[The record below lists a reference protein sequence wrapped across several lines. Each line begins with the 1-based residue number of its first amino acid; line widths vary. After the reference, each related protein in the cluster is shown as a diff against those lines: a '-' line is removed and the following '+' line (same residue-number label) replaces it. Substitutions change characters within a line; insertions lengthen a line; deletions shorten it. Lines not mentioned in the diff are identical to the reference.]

1 MAVESMTVHPNS
13 PTTNHEHNSLLTDE
27 RSSNSTIIFKWNYLF
42 VLCFDTKSRGF
53 LFLFFLSEGLN
64 SPFLENEYRG
74 KERHVYTTTPTGR
87 PNSTWDNLIPRF
99 LLLLRYHNR
108 LESTCLRNKKTRS
121 KQLINYTFTAIL
133 ANSTVIKQRLITFP
147 SLTAVNS
154 LINVDSIVWECVS
167 VCGEN

>member
-87 PNSTWDNLIPRF
+87 PNSTWDNLLFPVSFFPHYVITI
-99 LLLLRYHNR
+99 NVQ
-108 LESTCLRNKKTRS
+108 STRRKKTRS
-121 KQLINYTFTAIL
+121 KQLINYTFHRHTRQINGYKATVNYVPIS
-133 ANSTVIKQRLITFP
+133 NSRL
-147 SLTAVNS
+147 LTN
-154 LINVDSIVWECVS
+154 
-167 VCGEN
+167 